1 MMNSAPRTVNLD
13 SQSLDK
19 VIKALSDVVKDFS
32 LTRRERISYWGL
44 MLSADLAIAHFLI
57 TFIWLFGSIFV
68 LNFVDKSIVDPTVTP
83 SDWFKN
89 VLGLLFLLSLL
100 ALFLSTLVGVPSL
113 LFSISLICKT
123 FRERAK
129 LELLGITEL
138 TKSLWKESRRSRW
151 LSRLRSGFL
160 VFIIAYM
167 IIGAVSVS
175 ISVKALTLRPDL
187 ASELESAL
195 HPLGIIDSGRIAV
208 GVAVWLAI
216 MLFIARYLRNQREQ
230 IDLAANAGQL
240 RSVLEKMLQHAGVAG
255 KVEVPA
261 EFIEQAAKI
270 ESVQIARTRKTAI
283 LKSADIRISGYYA
296 IMFEEG
302 AARQRSMLGI
312 ADRIEL
318 QDLEAK
324 LSTEDV
330 ESFSSLGSL
339 SQGVETILRSLTESG
354 RVEIEFVIN
363 RENRIIR
370 VTAVR
375 SSIEDAACTPTGVNG
390 G

>member
-19 VIKALSDVVKDFS
+19 VIKALSDVVKDFN

-57 TFIWLFGSIFV
+57 TFVWLFSSIFV
-68 LNFVDKSIVDPTVTP
+68 LNFVDKSIVDATVTP
-83 SDWFKN
+83 PDWFKN
-89 VLGLLFLLSLL
+89 VLGLLFILSLL
-100 ALFLSTLVGVPSL
+100 ALLLSILAGVPSL
-113 LFSISLICKT
+113 LFSISLLRKT
-123 FRERAK
+123 FQERAK
-129 LELLGITEL
+129 LELLGITGL

-160 VFIIAYM
+160 IFISVYM

-175 ISVKALTLRPDL
+175 IFVKALTLRPDL
-187 ASELESAL
+187 AFELESAL
-195 HPLGIIDSGRIAV
+195 YPNLGIIGFGRMVVA
-208 GVAVWLAI
+208 VAVWLAI
-216 MLFIARYLRNQREQ
+216 MLFTARYLRNQREQ

-283 LKSADIRISGYYA
+283 LKSADIRTSGYA
-296 IMFEEG
+296 IVFEEG

-318 QDLEAK
+318 QDLEAQ

-339 SQGVETILRSLTESG
+339 SQGVETILRSLTKNG

-375 SSIEDAACTPTGVNG
+375 SFIEDATCTPPGVNG